1 MKNIPSTLKYYT
13 LLLFVL
19 ISFGVL
25 AQKPI
30 KTDTPN
36 WVEEKAYTAIFQEE
50 DQSGYYYLLSDT
62 QVNAISKEYY
72 ARIVVQV
79 LNSEGVAQL
88 SDLTFEFDPEY
99 EQLFFHKMDVIRDG
113 ERINKLDV
121 NTIQTVQ
128 RESNLERKLYDGR
141 LTSLVNLIDI
151 RVGDILDYSYT
162 IRGGNPVY
170 EGDYGLLFNMQYG
183 IPFGS
188 LHYRIVTDKNETPK
202 FDYKYGAEK
211 PAIKTIGDRIV
222 YEWSKKEVPAKFY
235 DTNTPSW
242 FDDYPRVYISTH
254 GSWDDIVK
262 QYGKLYQ
269 LSKKEKAQLSKL
281 ANQSIPLQRTD
292 IEVTKASQIEQL
304 IDFVQDDIRY
314 FGFENG
320 LSSHTPESPLK
331 ILNQR
336 YGDCKGKSLLLVGL
350 LENIG
355 IEAYPMLVSTSNG
368 ETIGE
373 SMPSPNLFN
382 HCVVNYSFEGKDYY
396 IDPTISNQGGGIA
409 NRSFPNYKKGLVLKP
424 GQDSLVTIPYDEDS
438 GIEIQEIYDLNEING
453 GGSLTIVTT
462 YNGSDADN
470 TRGDFARRSNASI
483 QKGYVQF
490 YSSMFPTIEADDKIT
505 TEDFR
510 GERNQ
515 FIVREKYTI
524 DSLWQKSSEN
534 DKLLYFEIYPLAFEE
549 YTSVTK
555 SPARTAPYFIG
566 YPASISYD
574 ISVNLPEEWSVEATS
589 NTVESDYFTYD
600 YAVES
605 YLNKVLVTHNY
616 SRKTDFVPVEDV
628 QTYIT
633 QHEEIRND
641 LSYFLTYNQG
651 LAEGSD
657 DSGISWAAMVLALL
671 TLGFSGYG
679 AYKLYVYYDV
689 EPRVKDVR
697 AKPIGGWLVIV
708 AIGLVLTPLVLI
720 ITLVMEEGFYDAYTW
735 ATLWNTEG
743 IQGKPNVILIAMELV
758 INLVRIV
765 FSTVLIVLFF
775 ERRSSVPRLMV
786 ILYASTLAF
795 IVIDAIFAYAVNGDL
810 YTSVDDVET
819 VKDIFTTLVAAAI
832 WIPYFLISDRV
843 KNTFV
848 NRSKGYEPP
857 KLESVNSEVEDI
869 FFKEEI

>member
-1 MKNIPSTLKYYT
+1 MKNTPSTLKYYT
-13 LLLFVL
+13 MLFFVF
-19 ISFGVL
+19 IICGVC

-30 KTDTPN
+30 KTATPN
-36 WVEEKAYTAIFQEE
+36 WVEEALYTTTFQEE

-62 QVNAISKEYY
+62 QVNAITKEYY
-72 ARIVVQV
+72 ARIVVKV
-79 LNSEGVAQL
+79 LNSEGVSQL

-113 ERINKLDV
+113 ERINKLDL

-141 LTSLVNLIDI
+141 LTSIVNLIDI
-151 RVGDILDYSYT
+151 RAGDILDYSYT

-170 EGDYGLLFNMQYG
+170 EGDYGVLFNMQYG

-188 LHYRIVTDKNETPK
+188 LHYRIVTNKNETPQ

-211 PAIKTIGDRIV
+211 PEIKTIGDRIV
-222 YEWSKKEVPAKFY
+222 YEWSKKDVEAKFY

-242 FDDYPRVYISTH
+242 FDDYPRVLISTH

-269 LSKKEKAQLSKL
+269 LSKKDKAQLSKL
-281 ANQSIPLQRTD
+281 ANQSIPLQSTD
-292 IEVTKASQIEQL
+292 IEVTKANQIQQL

-355 IEAYPMLVSTSNG
+355 VEAYPMLVSTSNG
-368 ETIGE
+368 ETIGD

-424 GQDSLVTIPYDEDS
+424 GQDSLVDIPYDEDS
-438 GIEIQEIYDLNEING
+438 GIEIQEIYDINEING
-453 GGSLTIVTT
+453 GRSLTIVTT
-462 YNGSDADN
+462 YNGSKADN
-470 TRGDFARRSNASI
+470 TRADFARRSNASI
-483 QKGYVQF
+483 QKDYVKF
-490 YSSMFPTIEADDKIT
+490 YSSLFPTIKADDKIT
-505 TEDFR
+505 IEDFR
-510 GERNQ
+510 GARNQ

-549 YTSVTK
+549 YTTVSK

-574 ISVNLPEEWSVEATS
+574 ISVNLPEEWSVEAST

-628 QTYIT
+628 QEYIT
-633 QHEEIRND
+633 QHEEIRSD

-651 LAEGSD
+651 LAESAD
-657 DSGISWAAMVLALL
+657 NSGISWVAMLLTLL

-689 EPRVKDVR
+689 EPRVKDAR

-708 AIGLVLTPLVLI
+708 AIGLVLTPIILL
-720 ITLVMEEGFYDAYTW
+720 ITLVMEDGFYDAYTW

-743 IQGKPNVILIAMELV
+743 IQGKPSVILIAMELV

-786 ILYASTLAF
+786 ILYASTLIF
-795 IVIDAIFAYAVNGDL
+795 IVLDAIFAYTINGDL
-810 YTSVDDVET
+810 FTSEDDYDTAKEIIRSV
-819 VKDIFTTLVAAAI
+819 FRAAI

-843 KNTFV
+843 KKTFV
-848 NRSKGYEPP
+848 KRWKHYESPALAP
-857 KLESVNSEVEDI
+857 INSETEELV
-869 FFKEEI
+869 FKEEV